1 MIKNARVKRIFERSK
16 DFINNNEKVKALL
29 KKVTDKL
36 QVLHEDSEERNV
48 FVSNIKLV
56 MRMIQSHF
64 NGTYPSFSNK
74 SILLLIFSL
83 VYFIT
88 PFDLIPDFIPAL
100 GFTDDISVLYFVLQS
115 LASDIENF
123 KQWEKAQ

>member
-1 MIKNARVKRIFERSK
+1 MIENARVRRIFERSK
-16 DFINNNEKVKALL
+16 DFINNNEKIKVLLSKA
-29 KKVTDKL
+29 KDKL
-36 QVLHEDSEERNV
+36 QILQEDTEERNS

-56 MRMIQSHF
+56 MRMIQSHL
-64 NGTYPSFSNK
+64 NGTYASFSTK
-74 SILLLIFSL
+74 SILMLIFSL

-88 PFDLIPDFIPAL
+88 PIDLIPDFIPAL

-115 LASDIENF
+115 LASDIENY

>member
-1 MIKNARVKRIFERSK
+1 MIENARVRRIFERSK
-16 DFINNNEKVKALL
+16 DFINNNEKIKALL
-29 KKVTDKL
+29 GKAKDKL
-36 QVLHEDSEERNV
+36 QILQEDTEERNS

-56 MRMIQSHF
+56 MRMIQSHL
-64 NGTYPSFSNK
+64 NGTYASFSTK
-74 SILLLIFSL
+74 SILMLIFSL

-88 PFDLIPDFIPAL
+88 PIDLIPDFIPAL

>member
-1 MIKNARVKRIFERSK
+1 MIENARVRRIFERSK

-29 KKVTDKL
+29 RKAKDKL
-36 QVLHEDSEERNV
+36 QVLQEDTEERNV
-48 FVSNIKLV
+48 FISNIRLV

-64 NGTYPSFSNK
+64 NGTYQSFSNK
-74 SILLLIFSL
+74 SLLMLIFSL

-88 PFDLIPDFIPAL
+88 PIDLIPDFIPAL

-115 LASDIENF
+115 LASDIENY
-123 KQWEKAQ
+123 KRWEKAH

>member
-1 MIKNARVKRIFERSK
+1 MIENALVRRIFERSK

-29 KKVTDKL
+29 RKAKDKL
-36 QVLHEDSEERNV
+36 QVLQEDTEERNV
-48 FVSNIKLV
+48 FISNIRLV

-64 NGTYPSFSNK
+64 NGTYQSFSNK
-74 SILLLIFSL
+74 SLLMLIFSL

-88 PFDLIPDFIPAL
+88 PIDLIPDFIPAL

-115 LASDIENF
+115 LASDIENY
-123 KQWEKAQ
+123 KRWEKAH

>member
-1 MIKNARVKRIFERSK
+1 MIENARVKRIFERSK

-29 KKVTDKL
+29 RKAKDKL
-36 QVLHEDSEERNV
+36 QVLQEDTEERNV
-48 FVSNIKLV
+48 FISNIRLV

-64 NGTYPSFSNK
+64 NGTYQSFSNK
-74 SILLLIFSL
+74 SLLMLIFSL

-88 PFDLIPDFIPAL
+88 PIDLIPDFIPAL

-115 LASDIENF
+115 LASDIENY
-123 KQWEKAQ
+123 KRWEKAH